1 MNFFKLVFALCK
13 AQHPLGGMELQKKRS
28 TKRLQHAGNL
38 FRKSLQVKDLKPFR
52 SKVKGTHSIG

>member
-1 MNFFKLVFALCK
+1 MQGSALTTRD
-13 AQHPLGGMELQKKRS
+13 GVTKKRS

-52 SKVKGTHSIG
+52 SKVEGKHSIG